1 MENCNSL
8 CYNIFNKF
16 LKAVFNMKI
25 VMLDAYTTNPGD
37 LSWDFMNDF
46 GEVAIYDRTPSDKIL
61 ERAKD
66 ADIIVTNK
74 TPITKEII
82 DKLPNLKFIA
92 LMSTG
97 YNIVDYM
104 YLKEKSIP
112 VSNIPSYS
120 TEAVAQL
127 VMSFILEL
135 AMNVG
140 LHSQSVRSGDWVNSS
155 DFCYWKTPLT
165 ELSGKTMGIFGFGR
179 IGRTVAERAK
189 AFGMNVI
196 AYTPRLHGNEPDFVK
211 VVSLD
216 EMLKNADIVS
226 MHCPLTP
233 ETESIVNEEFISK
246 MKDGAYFI
254 NTSRGTVVNE
264 KALADAL
271 NTGKLGG
278 AGLDVLS
285 TEPPKA
291 ENPLLSA
298 KNCFI
303 TPHIAWAA
311 FETRERLVGILK
323 ENIRSFIN
331 GKPQNVIN
339 S

>member
-1 MENCNSL
+1 MN
-8 CYNIFNKF
+8 
-16 LKAVFNMKI
+16 I

-37 LSWDFMNDF
+37 LSWNNFNNL
-46 GEVAIYDRTPSDKIL
+46 GNLTVYDRTPSDKII

-66 ADIIVTNK
+66 ADILITNQ

-82 DKLPNLKFIA
+82 DCLPNLKFIA

-97 YNIVDYM
+97 YNIVDYI
-104 YLKEKSIP
+104 YLKEKAIP

-120 TEAVAQL
+120 TDAVAQL

-135 AMNVG
+135 SMNVG
-140 LHSQSVRSGDWVNSS
+140 LHSQSVKSGEWSECA

-165 ELSGKTMGIFGFGR
+165 ELTGKTLGIFGLGK
-179 IGRTVAERAK
+179 IGRAVAERAK
-189 AFGMNVI
+189 AFGINVV
-196 AYTPRLHGNEPDFVK
+196 AYVPRIHGDEPEYIK
-211 VVSLD
+211 ILPLD
-216 EMLKNADIVS
+216 EMLNISDVVS

-233 ETESIVNEEFISK
+233 ETEGIVNSEFISK
-246 MKDGAYFI
+246 MKEGAYFI

-264 KALADAL
+264 TALADAL

-285 TEPPKA
+285 TEPPQKD
-291 ENPLLSA
+291 NPLLSA

-303 TPHIAWAA
+303 TPHIAWAS
-311 FETRERLVGILK
+311 FETRKRLVSILYD
-323 ENIRSFIN
+323 NVRAFID

-339 S
+339 K

>member
-1 MENCNSL
+1 
-8 CYNIFNKF
+8 
-16 LKAVFNMKI
+16 MKI

-46 GEVAIYDRTPSDKIL
+46 GDITIYDRTPSDKIL
-61 ERAKD
+61 ERTKD
-66 ADIIVTNK
+66 ADIIITNK
-74 TPITKEII
+74 TPLTKETI
-82 DKLPNLKFIA
+82 DNLPKLKFVA

-97 YNIVDYM
+97 YNIVDYV
-104 YLKEKSIP
+104 YLKEKGIS

-127 VMSFILEL
+127 VLSFMLEL
-135 AMNVG
+135 SMNVG
-140 LHSQSVRSGDWVNSS
+140 LHSQSVKSGDWAACS
-155 DFCYWKTPLT
+155 DFCYWKTPLA

-179 IGRTVAERAK
+179 IGRAVAERAK

-211 VVSLD
+211 IVSLD
-216 EMLKNADIVS
+216 ELQKKADFIS

-233 ETESIVNEEFISK
+233 ETEGVVNEEFISN

-271 NTGKLGG
+271 NSGKLGG

-285 TEPPKA
+285 TEPPA
-291 ENPLLSA
+291 ETNPLLSA

-323 ENIRSFIN
+323 ENIKAFISGN
-331 GKPQNVIN
+331 PQNVVN
-339 S
+339 L

>member
-1 MENCNSL
+1 
-8 CYNIFNKF
+8 
-16 LKAVFNMKI
+16 MKI

-37 LSWDFMNDF
+37 LSWDFMKNF
-46 GEVAIYDRTPSDKIL
+46 GEVTIYDRTPSDKIL

-82 DKLPNLKFIA
+82 DCLPNLKFIA

-104 YLKEKSIP
+104 YLKEKGIP

-120 TEAVAQL
+120 TDAVAQL
-127 VMSFILEL
+127 VMSFLLEL

-140 LHSQSVRSGDWVNSS
+140 LHSQSVKSGDWANNA
-155 DFCYWKTPLT
+155 DFCYWETPLA

-179 IGRTVAERAK
+179 IGRAVAERAK

-196 AYTPRLHGNEPDFVK
+196 AYTPRLYGNEPDYIKF
-211 VVSLD
+211 VSLD
-216 EMLKNADIVS
+216 EMLKNADAVS

-233 ETESIVNEEFISK
+233 ETEGIVNEEFISK
-246 MKDGAYFI
+246 MKAGAYFI

-271 NTGKLGG
+271 NCGKLGG

-285 TEPPKA
+285 CEPPKA
-291 ENPLLSA
+291 DNPLLNA
-298 KNCFI
+298 NNCFI

-311 FETRERLVGILK
+311 FETRERLVGILND
-323 ENIRSFIN
+323 NIRSFIN

-339 S
+339 N